1 MSSQYAIMDLRNNDD
16 TLSRRGDNMRLIIAR
31 PSPYSRKVRV
41 AMLEKGCDC
50 ELVIDNPWLSETRV
64 AEANPLGKVPAL
76 LLDDGTVVHDS
87 RVIIEYLETLGMPPV
102 LVPDEPRQHIAHKQ
116 IEAIADGVCD
126 AVVQIV
132 IEGTRPADKRSD
144 VWLMRQRKKVIGGIA
159 ELERLLDGGETFTE
173 CGFGLAEIAT
183 ICALDYVDLRYPDY
197 QWRGHAP
204 GLLDLYERLSARPS
218 FANTRPQPQ
227 PLPGL

>member
-1 MSSQYAIMDLRNNDD
+1 MK
-16 TLSRRGDNMRLIIAR
+16 LIIAR
-31 PSPYSRKVRV
+31 PSPYSRKVRA

-64 AEANPLGKVPAL
+64 AVANPLGKVPAL
-76 LLDDGTVVHDS
+76 LLDDGRVVHDS
-87 RVIIEYLETLGMPPV
+87 KVIIEYLETLDLPPV
-102 LVPDEPRQHIAHKQ
+102 LIPKEPRQRIAHKQ

-126 AVVQIV
+126 AVMLIV
-132 IEGTRPADKRSD
+132 IEGTRPAEKRSE
-144 VWLMRQRKKVIGGIA
+144 VWLMRQRKKIIEGIA
-159 ELERLLDGGETFTE
+159 ELERLLNGKQTFTE

-197 QWRGHAP
+197 QWRGDTPA
-204 GLLDLYERLSARPS
+204 LFDLYERLSARPS
-218 FANTRPQPQ
+218 FATTRPQPQ